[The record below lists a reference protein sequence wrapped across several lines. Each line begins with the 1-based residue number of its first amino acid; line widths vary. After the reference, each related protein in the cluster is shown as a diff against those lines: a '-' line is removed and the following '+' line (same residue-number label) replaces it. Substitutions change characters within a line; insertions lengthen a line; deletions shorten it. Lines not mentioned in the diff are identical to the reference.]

1 MRECK
6 KVDRVVE
13 LRQMPP
19 EIAPKGVPVL
29 IAGGIAM
36 KKTGGKWCSGMCE
49 PAFSRE
55 LNWEP
60 EWWANL
66 PQQNDPLPALD
77 VL

>member
-36 KKTGGKWCSGMCE
+36 KKTGGKWFSGMCE
-49 PAFSRE
+49 PAF
-55 LNWEP
+55 
-60 EWWANL
+60 
-66 PQQNDPLPALD
+66 
-77 VL
+77 

>member
-1 MRECK
+1 
-6 KVDRVVE
+6 
-13 LRQMPP
+13 MPP
-19 EIAPKGVPVL
+19 EIAPNGVPVL

-36 KKTGGKWCSGMCE
+36 KKTDGKWFSGMCE

-66 PQQNDPLPALD
+66 PQQNDPLPDLD